1 MPAIEIKKDIHWI
14 GAVDF
19 NLRNFHGYSLAR
31 RGTTYNAFLI
41 MDDEITLVDTVAAKF
56 TSEMLHHIRQVVDP
70 AKIDT
75 IIVNHVEP
83 DHSGALK
90 TIVEEVQPKRIVCS
104 PMGKQTMIEHYH
116 QQDWPYEAVKTGG
129 SITLGKRT
137 VQFMETRMLHW
148 PDSMFSY
155 IPEDKLLFSSDAFGQ
170 NWASTER
177 FDDEVDLQELLK
189 EASHY
194 YANIVLP
201 FSNLVQK
208 VLAKVADLG
217 LDIDMIAPDH
227 GLIWRSHPDKILSA
241 YDAFSRQVPKRKA
254 VIVYDTMWHS
264 TEKMANALT
273 EALVER
279 GVSVKPMS
287 LKAFHH
293 SDVMAEVIDAAA
305 VLVGSPTHNN
315 SMMPLVADVLTY
327 MKGLKPVKKVAAAF
341 GSYGWSGEAVKH
353 VTEKLAEMKFDIV
366 EPGVRSKFVPGHDKL
381 AECKQLGYAVADAI
395 DRAMVDAQ
403 EA

>member
-1 MPAIEIKKDIHWI
+1 MPAIEIKKDVFWV

-31 RGTTYNAFLI
+31 RGTTYNAYLI
-41 MDDEITLVDTVAAKF
+41 GDENFTLVDTVASSF

-70 AKIDT
+70 STIDT

-90 TIVEEVQPKRIVCS
+90 KIVEEVKPERIVCS
-104 PMGKQTMIEHYH
+104 PMGKQTLIEHNH
-116 QQDWPYEAVKTGG
+116 PQDWPYQVVKTGD
-129 SITLGKRT
+129 SISLGRRT
-137 VQFMETRMLHW
+137 VQFLETRMLHW

-177 FDDEVDLQELLK
+177 FDDEVDLNALLK
-189 EASHY
+189 ESSHY

-208 VLAKVADLG
+208 VLAKVGEMG

-227 GLIWRSHPDKILSA
+227 GLIWRSHPDKILAA
-241 YDAFSRQVPKRKA
+241 YDAYSRQEPQRKA
-254 VIVYDTMWHS
+254 VIVYDTMWRS
-264 TEKMANALT
+264 TEMMANAIT

-279 GVSVKPMS
+279 GVSVKPMH

-293 SDVMAEVIDAAA
+293 SDVMAEVIDSAA

-327 MKGLKPVKKVAAAF
+327 MKGLKPVKKISAAF

-353 VTEKLAEMKFDIV
+353 ITGRLEEMKFDIV
-366 EPGVRSKFVPGHDKL
+366 QTGVRSKYVPGHQQL

-395 DRAMVDAQ
+395 DKGVG
-403 EA
+403 